1 MSRTQTPSAKPSART
16 RVFVVDDHKL
26 FCAGVSKLISGEPD
40 MVVTGSAADG
50 DSALRSLALKCFDVV
65 LTDLSMAGLSG
76 LDLIRAIREHH
87 PQLPI
92 LVMTLHNSAQLAQAV
107 IQAGANGF
115 ITKSA
120 DPDQLLQAIRNVR
133 SGGHFMEAFLMER
146 IAFDLEKPLAQRLSA
161 RQNEILGLLVTG
173 MSNREIAGILQ
184 LSEKTVSTH
193 KVRLSSKLGL
203 QSRVELM
210 RCVSDFGALLR
221 GTAARGHGWPGRFG
235 YAQYSG
241 RALAFKH
248 VTPPRH
254 DGPGLLAKRNENGK
268 RPGTSLELD
277 LKRRLR
283 WRRWS
288 NLPAYVKSD
297 LIFWHRKANRECI

>member
-1 MSRTQTPSAKPSART
+1 MSRTQTPSAKPSAKT
-16 RVFVVDDHKL
+16 RVFVVDDHML
-26 FCAGVSKLISGEPD
+26 FSAGLSKLISVEPD
-40 MVVTGSAADG
+40 MVVTGSAVDG
-50 DSALRSLALKCFDVV
+50 DSALRFLALKCFDVV
-65 LTDLSMAGLSG
+65 LTDLSIAGLSG

-133 SGGHFMEAFLMER
+133 SGGHFMESFLMER
-146 IAFDLEKPLAQRLSA
+146 IAFDLEKPVAQRLSS

-193 KVRLSSKLGL
+193 RVRLS
-203 QSRVELM
+203 
-210 RCVSDFGALLR
+210 
-221 GTAARGHGWPGRFG
+221 
-235 YAQYSG
+235 
-241 RALAFKH
+241 
-248 VTPPRH
+248 
-254 DGPGLLAKRNENGK
+254 
-268 RPGTSLELD
+268 
-277 LKRRLR
+277 
-283 WRRWS
+283 
-288 NLPAYVKSD
+288 
-297 LIFWHRKANRECI
+297 

>member
-193 KVRLSSKLGL
+193 RVRLSSKLGL

-210 RCVSDFGALLR
+210 RYASDFGALLR
-221 GTAARGHGWPGRFG
+221 
-235 YAQYSG
+235 
-241 RALAFKH
+241 
-248 VTPPRH
+248 
-254 DGPGLLAKRNENGK
+254 
-268 RPGTSLELD
+268 
-277 LKRRLR
+277 
-283 WRRWS
+283 
-288 NLPAYVKSD
+288 
-297 LIFWHRKANRECI
+297 